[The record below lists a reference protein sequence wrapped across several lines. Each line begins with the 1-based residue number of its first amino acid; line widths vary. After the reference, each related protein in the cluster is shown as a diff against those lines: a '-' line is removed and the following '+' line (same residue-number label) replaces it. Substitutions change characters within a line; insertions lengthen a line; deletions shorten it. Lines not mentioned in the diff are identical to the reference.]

1 MARRLV
7 LYVHMG
13 LLLDE
18 TGLTELGA
26 TAHNRS
32 RTMHMWVKAD
42 YTGAHYD
49 TIYESLTNLV
59 APDLVLLV

>member
-1 MARRLV
+1 
-7 LYVHMG
+7 MG